1 MEEIA
6 LIFSSVA
13 GACTAV
19 ALDKVPKIKKRA
31 KQTPTINSAI
41 TSQLHSLR
49 MEKEI
54 LSKTIAR
61 LHQQE
66 SQVSSIQKD
75 KLLLRYQH
83 QLGTVI
89 SKIEKLELASKY
101 PDLGPVG
108 DSLISLMDNRLSQLD
123 QRLHEISAKITI
135 SAGTQAKQ
143 IEKPIEVLEKVQTK
157 RIEPRVESKK
167 EDVPVQNQKVEI
179 QNEIETQSIMSEIQ
193 NEKTQEWLPPMEIPT
208 YEKHRMVELSTLT
221 EITKKVPQ
229 FPAELIRPATQT
241 EPQIPD
247 KIIEPE
253 VIQEPILV
261 PQSNIH
267 EIKEIVPELPKPEVI
282 QQEPEKKIQLPAA
295 IKIPEEE
302 KLEDDDKDLDKIKS
316 EIMKALSKLEQVEV
330 E

>member
-6 LIFSSVA
+6 LVFSSLA

-19 ALDKVPKIKKRA
+19 ALDKVPKIKRN

-41 TSQLHSLR
+41 TNQLHSLR

-54 LSKTIAR
+54 LSKTITR

-66 SQVSSIQKD
+66 SDVTKIQKD

-89 SKIEKLELASKY
+89 SKIEKLEVASKY
-101 PDLGPVG
+101 PDLGPIG
-108 DSLISLMDNRLSQLD
+108 DSLISLMDNKLSQLD
-123 QRLHEISAKITI
+123 QRLHEISSKITVNTI
-135 SAGTQAKQ
+135 TQPKQ
-143 IEKPIEVLEKVQTK
+143 TERTVETILENPQVKKIEPKIEIQKEKIEVQEEKIIK
-157 RIEPRVESKK
+157 
-167 EDVPVQNQKVEI
+167 
-179 QNEIETQSIMSEIQ
+179 SER
-193 NEKTQEWLPPMEIPT
+193 TPEWLPPIEVPT
-208 YEKHRMVELSTLT
+208 YEKHRTVELSTLT
-221 EITKKVPQ
+221 EITNKIPQ
-229 FPAELIRPATQT
+229 FPTDLIRPTQV
-241 EPQIPD
+241 EPQIPQV
-247 KIIEPE
+247 IIEPIIVE
-253 VIQEPILV
+253 EPILI
-261 PQSNIH
+261 PQPSIQNITE
-267 EIKEIVPELPKPEVI
+267 EILPETPKPESI
-282 QQEPEKKIQLPAA
+282 QQEPERKIQLPAA

>member
-6 LIFSSVA
+6 LVFSSLA

-19 ALDKVPKIKKRA
+19 AFDKIPKIKRN

-41 TSQLHSLR
+41 TTQLHSLR

-54 LSKTIAR
+54 LSKTITR

-66 SQVSSIQKD
+66 SDVTRIQKD

-89 SKIEKLELASKY
+89 TKIEKLEVASRY

-108 DSLISLMDNRLSQLD
+108 DSLISLMDNKLSQLD
-123 QRLHEISAKITI
+123 QRLHEISSKITVNTI
-135 SAGTQAKQ
+135 TQPKQ
-143 IEKPIEVLEKVQTK
+143 AERTVETILENPQIKKIEPKIEIQKE
-157 RIEPRVESKK
+157 RIE
-167 EDVPVQNQKVEI
+167 I
-179 QNEIETQSIMSEIQ
+179 QEEKIIKSER
-193 NEKTQEWLPPMEIPT
+193 TPEWLPPIEVPT
-208 YEKHRMVELSTLT
+208 YEKHRTVELSTLT
-221 EITKKVPQ
+221 EITNKIPQ
-229 FPAELIRPATQT
+229 FPADLIRPTQV
-241 EPQIPD
+241 EPQIPL
-247 KIIEPE
+247 IIEPIIVE
-253 VIQEPILV
+253 EPILI
-261 PQSNIH
+261 PQPSIQNMTE
-267 EIKEIVPELPKPEVI
+267 EILPETLKPELI
-282 QQEPEKKIQLPAA
+282 QQEPERKIQLPAA

>member
-19 ALDKVPKIKKRA
+19 ALDKVPKIKRT

-41 TSQLHSLR
+41 TNQLHSLR

-66 SQVSSIQKD
+66 SEVSKIQKD

-89 SKIEKLELASKY
+89 SKIEKLEVATKY

-123 QRLHEISAKITI
+123 QRLHEISAKITVNTI
-135 SAGTQAKQ
+135 TQTKLEKPTEV
-143 IEKPIEVLEKVQTK
+143 IEKLQTK
-157 RIEPRVESKK
+157 KIEPKVEIQTENVQVSK
-167 EDVPVQNQKVEI
+167 QKVEI
-179 QNEIETQSIMSEIQ
+179 QSVISEMQ
-193 NEKTQEWLPPMEIPT
+193 EEKTQEWLPPIEVPT

-221 EITKKVPQ
+221 EITNKVPQ
-229 FPAELIRPATQT
+229 FPAELIRPTQIEISIPEQVT
-241 EPQIPD
+241 EPQ
-247 KIIEPE
+247 
-253 VIQEPILV
+253 VIQEPVLI
-261 PQSNIH
+261 PQANI
-267 EIKEIVPELPKPEVI
+267 EKIKEVIPELPKPEII
-282 QQEPEKKIQLPAA
+282 QHEPEKKIQLPAA

-302 KLEDDDKDLDKIKS
+302 KMEDDDKDLDKIKS

>member
-19 ALDKVPKIKKRA
+19 ALDKVPKIKRT

-41 TSQLHSLR
+41 TNQLHSLR

-66 SQVSSIQKD
+66 SQVSMIQKD

-135 SAGTQAKQ
+135 NTIPQTKQ
-143 IEKPIEVLEKVQTK
+143 VEKPIEVLEKIQSK
-157 RIEPRVESKK
+157 KIEPKVESQR
-167 EDVPVQNQKVEI
+167 ENIQVQKQKVEI
-179 QNEIETQSIMSEIQ
+179 QNEIETQTMISEIQ
-193 NEKTQEWLPPMEIPT
+193 SEKTQEWLPPMEIPV

-221 EITKKVPQ
+221 EITNRVPQ
-229 FPAELIRPATQT
+229 FPAELIRHVTQI
-241 EPQIPD
+241 EPQIPE
-247 KIIEPE
+247 KLSEIE
-253 VIQEPILV
+253 VIQESILI
-261 PQSNIH
+261 PQSNIQ
-267 EIKEIVPELPKPEVI
+267 EIKEVITELPKPEVL
-282 QQEPEKKIQLPAA
+282 QQEPEKKVQLPAA